1 MRLDKYLAH
10 AGMGTRKEVK
20 ELIRKSRVSVNG
32 VIQKKDDTKINENQ
46 DEVCVDGEIISY
58 QKFVYYM
65 LNKPQGVISA
75 TVDNHY
81 KTVLECFD
89 CYLPDDVFPVGRLD
103 IDTEGLLL
111 ISNDGQ
117 LAHRLL
123 SLKYHVDKTYYV
135 KCEVSLTE
143 DMIKG
148 LESTIVLKDETY
160 QPGRVEV
167 ISDDELYLTIQ
178 EGKFHQVKRM
188 LHHVGN
194 EVVFLKRVAFGNLS
208 LDEELKPGE
217 YRELSCEEIEL
228 LGGMKQ

>member
-1 MRLDKYLAH
+1 MRLDKFLAH
-10 AGMGTRKEVK
+10 AGIGTRKEVK
-20 ELIRKSRVSVNG
+20 ELIRKKRVSVNG
-32 VIQKKDDTKINENQ
+32 VIQKKDDVKIDELK
-46 DEVCVDGEIISY
+46 DEVCVDGEVIRY
-58 QKFVYYM
+58 QQFVYYM
-65 LNKPQGVISA
+65 LNKPQGVVSA
-75 TVDNHY
+75 TVDSQY

-135 KCEVSLTE
+135 KCEKEITDEMV
-143 DMIKG
+143 KG
-148 LESTIVLKDETY
+148 LSQRIELKEEVY
-160 QPGRVEV
+160 QPGVVEV
-167 ISDDELYLTIQ
+167 ISKDELYLTIQ

-194 EVVFLKRVAFGNLS
+194 EVVFLKRVSFGPLK
-208 LDEELKPGE
+208 LDESLLPGE
-217 YRELSCEEIEL
+217 YRELSEEEIER
-228 LGGMKQ
+228 LGK

>member
-1 MRLDKYLAH
+1 MRLDKFLAH
-10 AGMGTRKEVK
+10 AGIGTRKEVK
-20 ELIRKSRVSVNG
+20 EFIRKKRVSVNG
-32 VIQKKDDTKINENQ
+32 VIQKKDDVKIDELK
-46 DEVCVDGEIISY
+46 DEVCVDGAVIRY
-58 QKFVYYM
+58 QQFVYYM
-65 LNKPQGVISA
+65 LNKPQGVVSA
-75 TVDNHY
+75 TVDSQY

-135 KCEVSLTE
+135 KCEKEITDEMV
-143 DMIKG
+143 KG
-148 LESTIVLKDETY
+148 LSQTIELKEEVY
-160 QPGRVEV
+160 QPGVVEV
-167 ISDDELYLTIQ
+167 ISKDELYLTIQ

-194 EVVFLKRVAFGNLS
+194 EVVFLKRVSFGPLK
-208 LDEELKPGE
+208 LDE
-217 YRELSCEEIEL
+217 SL
-228 LGGMKQ
+228 LNTYNR

>member
-10 AGMGTRKEVK
+10 AGVGTRKEVK
-20 ELIRKSRVSVNG
+20 ELIRKKRVSVNG
-32 VIQKKDDTKINENQ
+32 IIQKKDDIKIDEFN
-46 DEVCVDGEIISY
+46 DEVCLDGERVHY
-58 QKFVYYM
+58 QQFVYYM
-65 LNKPQGVISA
+65 LNKPQGVVSA
-75 TVDNHY
+75 TVDNQY

-135 KCEVSLTE
+135 KCEKEITE
-143 DMIKG
+143 EMIQG
-148 LESTIVLKDETY
+148 LSQTIELKDEVY
-160 QPGRVEV
+160 QPGVVEV
-167 ISDDELYLTIQ
+167 ISKDELYLTIQ

-194 EVVFLKRVAFGNLS
+194 EVTFLKRVSFGPLK
-208 LDEELKPGE
+208 LDESLLPGE
-217 YRELSCEEIEL
+217 YRELSEEEIER
-228 LGGMKQ
+228 LGK

>member
-1 MRLDKYLAH
+1 MRLDKFLAH
-10 AGMGTRKEVK
+10 AGIGTRKEVK
-20 ELIRKSRVSVNG
+20 ELIRKKRVSVNG
-32 VIQKKDDTKINENQ
+32 VIQKKDDVKIDELK
-46 DEVCVDGEIISY
+46 DEVCLDGEVIRY
-58 QKFVYYM
+58 QQFVYYM
-65 LNKPQGVISA
+65 LNKPQGVVSA
-75 TVDNHY
+75 TVDSQY

-135 KCEVSLTE
+135 KCEKEITDEMV
-143 DMIKG
+143 KG
-148 LESTIVLKDETY
+148 LSQTIELKEEVY
-160 QPGRVEV
+160 QPGVVEV
-167 ISDDELYLTIQ
+167 ISKDELYLTIQ

-194 EVVFLKRVAFGNLS
+194 EVIFLKRVSFGPLT
-208 LDEELKPGE
+208 LDESLLPGE
-217 YRELSCEEIEL
+217 YRELSEEEIER
-228 LGGMKQ
+228 LGK

>member
-1 MRLDKYLAH
+1 MRLDKFLAH
-10 AGMGTRKEVK
+10 AGIGTRKEVK
-20 ELIRKSRVSVNG
+20 EFIRKKRVSVNG
-32 VIQKKDDTKINENQ
+32 VIQKKDDVKIDELK
-46 DEVCVDGEIISY
+46 DEVCGDGEVIRY
-58 QKFVYYM
+58 QQFVYYM
-65 LNKPQGVISA
+65 LNKPQGVVSA
-75 TVDNHY
+75 TVDSQY

-135 KCEVSLTE
+135 KCEKEITDEMV
-143 DMIKG
+143 KG
-148 LESTIVLKDETY
+148 LSQTIELKEEVY
-160 QPGRVEV
+160 QPGVVEV
-167 ISDDELYLTIQ
+167 ISKDELYLTIQ

-194 EVVFLKRVAFGNLS
+194 EVVFLKRVSFGPLK
-208 LDEELKPGE
+208 LDESLLPGE
-217 YRELSCEEIEL
+217 YRELSEEEIER
-228 LGGMKQ
+228 LGK

>member
-1 MRLDKYLAH
+1 MRLDKFLAH
-10 AGMGTRKEVK
+10 AGIGTRKEVK
-20 ELIRKSRVSVNG
+20 ELIRKKRVSVNG
-32 VIQKKDDTKINENQ
+32 VIQKKDDVKI
-46 DEVCVDGEIISY
+46 DELKDEICVDGEVIRY
-58 QKFVYYM
+58 QQFVYYM
-65 LNKPQGVISA
+65 LNKPQGVVSA
-75 TVDNHY
+75 TVDNQY

-135 KCEVSLTE
+135 KCEKEITDEMV
-143 DMIKG
+143 KG
-148 LESTIVLKDETY
+148 LSQTIELKEEVY
-160 QPGRVEV
+160 QPGVVEV
-167 ISDDELYLTIQ
+167 ISKDELYLTIQ

-194 EVVFLKRVAFGNLS
+194 EVEFLKRVSFGPLK
-208 LDEELKPGE
+208 LDESLLPGE
-217 YRELSCEEIEL
+217 YRELSEEEIER
-228 LGGMKQ
+228 LGK

>member
-1 MRLDKYLAH
+1 MRLDKFLAH
-10 AGMGTRKEVK
+10 AGIGTRKEVK
-20 ELIRKSRVSVNG
+20 ELIRKKRVSVNG
-32 VIQKKDDTKINENQ
+32 VIQKKDDVKI
-46 DEVCVDGEIISY
+46 DEFKDEICVDGEIIRY
-58 QKFVYYM
+58 QQFVYYM
-65 LNKPQGVISA
+65 LNKPQGVVSA
-75 TVDNHY
+75 TVDSHY

-89 CYLPDDVFPVGRLD
+89 CFLPDDVFPVGRLD

-135 KCEVSLTE
+135 KCEKEITDEMV
-143 DMIKG
+143 KG
-148 LESTIVLKDETY
+148 LSQTIELKDEVY
-160 QPGRVEV
+160 QPGVVEV

-194 EVVFLKRVAFGNLS
+194 EVVFLKRVSFGPLK
-208 LDEELKPGE
+208 LDESLLPGE
-217 YRELSCEEIEL
+217 YRELSEEEIER
-228 LGGMKQ
+228 LGK

>member
-1 MRLDKYLAH
+1 MRLDKFLAH
-10 AGMGTRKEVK
+10 AGIGTRKEVK
-20 ELIRKSRVSVNG
+20 ELIRKKRVSVNG
-32 VIQKKDDTKINENQ
+32 ILQKKDDVKIDEFK
-46 DEVCVDGEIISY
+46 DEVCVDGEVVRY
-58 QKFVYYM
+58 QQFVYYM
-65 LNKPQGVISA
+65 LNKPQGVVSA

-89 CYLPDDVFPVGRLD
+89 CFLPDDVFPVGRLD

-135 KCEVSLTE
+135 KCEKEITDEMV
-143 DMIKG
+143 KG
-148 LESTIVLKDETY
+148 LSQTIELKDEVY
-160 QPGRVEV
+160 QPGVVEV
-167 ISDDELYLTIQ
+167 ISKDELYLTIQ

-194 EVVFLKRVAFGNLS
+194 EVLFLKRISFGPLK
-208 LDEELKPGE
+208 LDESLLPGE
-217 YRELSCEEIEL
+217 YRELSEEEIER
-228 LGGMKQ
+228 LGK

>member
-1 MRLDKYLAH
+1 MRLDKFLAH
-10 AGMGTRKEVK
+10 AGIGTRKEVK
-20 ELIRKSRVSVNG
+20 EFIRKKRVSVNG
-32 VIQKKDDTKINENQ
+32 VIQKKDDVKIDELK
-46 DEVCVDGEIISY
+46 DEVCVDGEVIRY
-58 QKFVYYM
+58 QQFVYYM
-65 LNKPQGVISA
+65 LNKPQGVVSA
-75 TVDNHY
+75 TVDSQY

-135 KCEVSLTE
+135 KCEKEITD
-143 DMIKG
+143 DMVKG
-148 LESTIVLKDETY
+148 LSQTIELKEEVY
-160 QPGRVEV
+160 QPGVVEV
-167 ISDDELYLTIQ
+167 ISKDELYLTIQ

-194 EVVFLKRVAFGNLS
+194 EVVFLKRVSFGPLK
-208 LDEELKPGE
+208 LDESLLPGE
-217 YRELSCEEIEL
+217 YRELSEEEIER
-228 LGGMKQ
+228 LGK

>member
-1 MRLDKYLAH
+1 MRLDKFLAH
-10 AGMGTRKEVK
+10 AGIGTRKEVK
-20 ELIRKSRVSVNG
+20 ELIRKKRVSVNG
-32 VIQKKDDTKINENQ
+32 VIQKKDDVKIDELK
-46 DEVCVDGEIISY
+46 DEVCLDGEVIRY
-58 QKFVYYM
+58 QQFVYYM
-65 LNKPQGVISA
+65 LNKPQGVVSA
-75 TVDNHY
+75 TVDSQY

-135 KCEVSLTE
+135 KCENKITD
-143 DMIKG
+143 DMVKG
-148 LESTIVLKDETY
+148 LSQTIELKDEVY
-160 QPGRVEV
+160 QPGVVEV
-167 ISDDELYLTIQ
+167 ISEDELYLTIQ

-194 EVVFLKRVAFGNLS
+194 EVIFLKRVSFGPLT
-208 LDEELKPGE
+208 LDESLLPGE
-217 YRELSCEEIEL
+217 YRELSEEEIER
-228 LGGMKQ
+228 LGK